1 MDAETHAS
9 DAGAVVAPTP
19 VPVPGAVTPLDT
31 IVCGDCLEG
40 MARLGASCADI
51 IVTSP
56 PYNIGKDYGRYDDS
70 RPREEYLAWMAR
82 VFVECRRVLRDD
94 GSFFLN
100 VGGKPSDQWVPLDLA
115 MRAREQFHL
124 QNTIVWVKSIAI
136 PRASV
141 GRAAGLDHDLAVGH
155 YKPVNSDRYLSSC
168 HELVFHLT
176 KRGLSRLDK
185 RAVGVP
191 YQDKSNVRRW
201 RSGAEDLRDRGNVWF
216 IPYETIQSYR
226 GHPSVFPPELPE
238 MCIRL
243 HGARPGTVVLD
254 PFMGTGS
261 TAVAAVRLGV
271 RYLGFELDPLY
282 VAMAEER
289 VARLRARLM
298 LRR

>member
-1 MDAETHAS
+1 MEAETHAS
-9 DAGAVVAPTP
+9 DARAPAAPTP
-19 VPVPGAVTPLDT
+19 GTPLAGGAPLDA

-40 MARLGASCADI
+40 MARLPAGCVDVV
-51 IVTSP
+51 VTSP

-70 RPREEYLAWMAR
+70 RPREEYLAWMGR
-82 VFVECRRVLRDD
+82 VFAECRRVLRDD

-115 MRAREQFHL
+115 MRAREHFQL

-136 PRASV
+136 PKSSV
-141 GRAAGLDHDLAVGH
+141 GRAVGLDHDLAVGH
-155 YKPVNSDRYLSSC
+155 YKPVNSARYLSSC
-168 HELVFHLT
+168 HEHVFHLT

-185 RAVGVP
+185 LAVGVP

-226 GHPSVFPPELPE
+226 GHPSVYPAELPE

-243 HGARPGTVVLD
+243 HGVRPGTVVLD

-261 TAVAAVRLGV
+261 TAIAALRLGV
-271 RYLGFELDPLY
+271 RYLGFELDPTY

-289 VARLRARLM
+289 VARLRTRLM
-298 LRR
+298 LKR